1 MLECVCFERRPQ
13 GQLNRVTSWKHIQII
28 ALPGPGWT
36 QAERPPGETH
46 DTIQA
51 QGDESPTQGMAVET
65 KIREPVET
73 RTLGT
78 TRTWGL
84 ANCQG

>member
-1 MLECVCFERRPQ
+1 MD
-13 GQLNRVTSWKHIQII
+13 
-28 ALPGPGWT
+28 PGREAT
-36 QAERPPGETH
+36 RETH

-73 RTLGT
+73 RALGT
-78 TRTWGL
+78 ARTWGL